1 MNRSGVVVVLVG
13 MCALS
18 SAGIASAQPRVSV
31 GQLEGKHS
39 STVRGAAVR
48 ALQKEDSV
56 MLISKDAV
64 AGTARRLGVTMP
76 KGRKEISAAL
86 GIGAWVEGSVER
98 EGKTYVTNLAVID
111 SASGKTL
118 GVMSYDGP
126 STKSLVKTIRAELW
140 TDLGE
145 LIRSGKVPNGKKGA
159 EPPKEVAAVTAADES
174 ADALAEEEEA
184 EELEEEEA
192 EPAPAVASEQDD
204 DRVEETLADDTAP
217 ASDDNDTQSEEE
229 PAGQSGE
236 GGAVPFVLGVGLA
249 GFSRD
254 FVYNDNVSDLP
265 LYDLGLGPSLLIN
278 ANWYPA
284 AHFSSG
290 AAANIG
296 LDLRGQ
302 IAFGLDSEVQDN
314 TSFPTSSGGFGIGV
328 RGRVPLGSHELAA
341 VVGYGRRTYSIG
353 QVDSDDATGMHPYVP
368 STAYSFMRLGVDAHF
383 ALTQKFGVGLSLAF
397 LPTFSTG
404 TEEWF
409 ENATANGIEG
419 EVKVG
424 YSLSR
429 SLEVNA
435 AFALQRFG
443 LSFNPTIEDAMAG
456 KPIAGGAVDQYLSLA
471 LGMGW
476 RFGQ

>member
-13 MCALS
+13 LCALS
-18 SAGIASAQPRVSV
+18 STGIASAQPRVSV
-31 GQLEGKHS
+31 GQVEGKHS
-39 STVRGAAVR
+39 SMVRGAAVR
-48 ALQKEDSV
+48 ALQNEHSV

-64 AGTARRLGVTMP
+64 SGTAKRLGVTMP

-126 STKSLVKTIRAELW
+126 STKTLAKTIRAELW

-145 LIRSGKVPNGKKGA
+145 LIRSGKVPTNGKKGA
-159 EPPKEVAAVTAADES
+159 EPPKEVAAAAAADES
-174 ADALAEEEEA
+174 AEDALA
-184 EELEEEEA
+184 EEEA

-204 DRVEETLADDTAP
+204 ELVEETLADDSATAS
-217 ASDDNDTQSEEE
+217 ADTDTDTDSQADEE

-236 GGAVPFVLGVGLA
+236 GSASPFVLGVGLA

-254 FVYNDNVSDLP
+254 FVYNDNVSNLP
-265 LYDLGLGPSLLIN
+265 LYDLGLGPSLVIN

-302 IAFGLDSEVQDN
+302 IAFGLDSEVKDN
-314 TSFPTSSGGFGIGV
+314 ASFPTSAGSFGIGV

-353 QVDSDDATGMHPYVP
+353 QVESDDGTGMHPYVP
-368 STAYSFMRLGVDAHF
+368 STAYSFMRLGVEARF
-383 ALTQKFGVGLSLAF
+383 ALTERFGVGLSLAY

-409 ENATANGIEG
+409 ANATASGIEG

-424 YSLSR
+424 YSLSK

-443 LSFNPTIEDAMAG
+443 LAFNPTLEDAAAG
-456 KPIAGGAVDQYLSLA
+456 KPIAGGATDQYLSLA

-476 RFGQ
+476 HFGP